1 MIPRHHATVIQ
12 VPTTACFDCTSL
24 AISPDQHI
32 LMIPRFGIEDAR
44 SLLNQAYQRPVQ
56 DAEQQLTVITD
67 FITLEAQNALLKVL
81 EEPPASTVFL
91 FVLPRDFTILPTL
104 ASRFYFNTEYGNGAV
119 EVDVQNFDAFIKQP
133 YSERL
138 SAIEASVKKEDQAW
152 QRSIKYGLIKYLAT
166 LPSEHPSYQTIE
178 YVARNLLTRGASNK
192 MLLEQAALTLPLVKK

>member
-1 MIPRHHATVIQ
+1 VIQ
-12 VPTTACFDCTSL
+12 VPTTACFDCTLL

-32 LMIPRFGIEDAR
+32 LRIPRFGIEDAR

-81 EEPPASTVFL
+81 EEPPTSTVFL

-104 ASRFYFNTEYGNGAV
+104 ASRFYFNTEYRNGAV
-119 EVDVQNFDAFIKQP
+119 EVDVQNFDAFIKQL

-138 SAIEASVKKEDQAW
+138 SAIETSVKKEDQAW
-152 QRSIKYGLIKYLAT
+152 QRSIKYGLIKHLAT

-192 MLLEQAALTLPLVKK
+192 MLLEQAALTLSLVKK